1 MTLRNPNSFRQFR
14 ELVATNLLEPA
25 TSNMYEVRIPPC
37 PAMMQNTP
45 LYFLRDAQQAIN
57 FFASSVTV
65 PSRAVTTSEIND
77 FGMMRRFGSG
87 QTNSQINMSFLVT
100 KNNIHRDFFERWCHY
115 VASDSDNTV
124 GFYDDYVTD
133 MEIIKWERG
142 SNLVMST
149 KVDNKEYKTTMT
161 QATAV
166 YKLYGAFPANISTLT
181 FDNEQTNLLQLD
193 IQFYF
198 ERYRFD
204 TINLNTLRYEG
215 PDWDQRQNTLSQP
228 EIEQKAAFS
237 QNSGVGG
244 YGGA

>member
-115 VASDSDNTV
+115 V
-124 GFYDDYVTD
+124 
-133 MEIIKWERG
+133 
-142 SNLVMST
+142 VMST

-237 QNSGVGG
+237 QNSGVGA